1 MNVKKYLVEL
11 SLEERDQL
19 RQVVQATRMAA
30 HKRRHAGMLLKL
42 DQGLQ
47 GPGWS
52 DAKVAEAFDCTAQS
66 CQRLR
71 RRLVERGFE
80 GVLEHANQ
88 GARRVGKFDGVA
100 EAHLVALACGQA
112 PEGRNRWTVRLLADQ
127 MVALGHVDSCGK
139 STVHDRLQKTSLSLT

>member
-19 RQVVQATRMAA
+19 RQVIQAPRMAA
-30 HKRRHAGMLLKL
+30 HKRRHAQMLLKL

-47 GPGWS
+47 GPNGS

-66 CQRLR
+66 CERLR

-88 GARRVGKFDGVA
+88 GARRARKFDGVA
-100 EAHLVALACGQA
+100 EAHLIALACGQT

-127 MVALGHVDSCGK
+127 MVALGYVDSCGK
-139 STVHDRLQKTSLSLT
+139 TTVHDRLQKTSLSLT